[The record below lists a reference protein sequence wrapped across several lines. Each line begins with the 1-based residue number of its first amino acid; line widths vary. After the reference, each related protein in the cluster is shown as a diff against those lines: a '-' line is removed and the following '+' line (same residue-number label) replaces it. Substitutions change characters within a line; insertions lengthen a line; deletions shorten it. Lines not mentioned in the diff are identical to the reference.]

1 MDYGKLNIHVVSDNS
16 GFPIPDATVQITS
29 ENEPESII
37 EEAVTNNVGQLN
49 DIELTAPPVDYSM
62 TPSANKPYSEY
73 TITIS
78 ASGFESVE
86 INGAEIFSG
95 ETAIQ
100 NASLLL
106 LPQAKPTVRN
116 FLSFPTIHYGAIT
129 RQKYRKVKSKRWKE
143 PEKLY

>member
-37 EEAVTNNVGQLN
+37 EEAVTNNVGPLPVLN
-49 DIELTAPPVDYSM
+49 RSKLMEQKFFPVRQPFR
-62 TPSANKPYSEY
+62 T
-73 TITIS
+73 
-78 ASGFESVE
+78 
-86 INGAEIFSG
+86 
-95 ETAIQ
+95 
-100 NASLLL
+100 LLCFL

>member
-29 ENEPESII
+29 ENEPENII

-49 DIELTAPPVDYSM
+49 DIELAAPPVDYSM

-78 ASGFESVE
+78 APVLNRSKLMEQKFFPVRQP
-86 INGAEIFSG
+86 FR
-95 ETAIQ
+95 T
-100 NASLLL
+100 LLCFL

>member
-62 TPSANKPYSEY
+62 TPSANTPSR
-73 TITIS
+73 S
-78 ASGFESVE
+78 PLSVLNRSKLME
-86 INGAEIFSG
+86 QKFFPVRQPFR
-95 ETAIQ
+95 T
-100 NASLLL
+100 LLCFL

>member
-29 ENEPESII
+29 ENEPENII

-49 DIELTAPPVDYSM
+49 DIELAAPPVDYSM

-73 TITIS
+73 TIQSPLPVLNRSKLMEQKFFPVRQPFRT
-78 ASGFESVE
+78 
-86 INGAEIFSG
+86 
-95 ETAIQ
+95 
-100 NASLLL
+100 LLCFL

-116 FLSFPTIHYGAIT
+116 FLSFLTIHYGAIT
-129 RQKYRKVKSKRWKE
+129 RQKYRKVKSKRWKK

>member
-29 ENEPESII
+29 ENEPENII

-49 DIELTAPPVDYSM
+49 DIELAAPPVDYSM
-62 TPSANKPYSEY
+62 TPSANNRIRNTPSPSPLPVLNRSKLMEQKFFPVRQPFR
-73 TITIS
+73 T
-78 ASGFESVE
+78 
-86 INGAEIFSG
+86 
-95 ETAIQ
+95 
-100 NASLLL
+100 LLCFL

-116 FLSFPTIHYGAIT
+116 FLSFLTIHYGAIT
-129 RQKYRKVKSKRWKE
+129 RQKYRKVKSKRWKK